1 MLKHQLLIDSPV
13 VFKGNFRK
21 ANVGDRRQRHHH
33 RHLRQLGES
42 AGASSSVFVDS
53 YGTGKRKIPTRR
65 SSRSRMAHREE
76 QDPDKEIL
84 KIVKEKF
91 NFRPGMITDNLDR

>member
-1 MLKHQLLIDSPV
+1 
-13 VFKGNFRK
+13 
-21 ANVGDRRQRHHH
+21 
-33 RHLRQLGES
+33 
-42 AGASSSVFVDS
+42 VFVDS